1 MCAGVVLVV
10 FAGLIILTALSG
22 WPLGPVRFT
31 GPSALRVGNVFPL
44 LPPLLAFSILTLC
57 QRASAVACPGL
68 GINGLATAVAG
79 VFALTVLNG
88 LVFCSKARLW
98 WLWNPWGEGMALL
111 PAAIALVSIA
121 LAGFFLA
128 RIYPE
133 DTDLKLTRW
142 SPAAMVLIVLNILFF
157 SANALHFMGRL

>member
-1 MCAGVVLVV
+1 
-10 FAGLIILTALSG
+10 
-22 WPLGPVRFT
+22 
-31 GPSALRVGNVFPL
+31 
-44 LPPLLAFSILTLC
+44 
-57 QRASAVACPGL
+57 
-68 GINGLATAVAG
+68 
-79 VFALTVLNG
+79 
-88 LVFCSKARLW
+88 
-98 WLWNPWGEGMALL
+98 MALL